1 MPKPFEILSE
11 DDRIVAGWASVEILD
26 SQGDIIPIEE
36 IERAMYV
43 LMDRGGQILYG
54 HGNKPIGKILKW
66 EIRKHPEANANGLW
80 VVAKIYKDY
89 PLDDEVWRLVKEGQ
103 LKGFSIGAQGRK
115 EKRVLKDKSVNLPDS
130 VNVVRDL
137 NLMEISIVPTPAN
150 PLATIE
156 QVNYIAK
163 GADGGDKKLDLDAIL
178 SKYKI
183 DKAVFDK
190 TEGCGLCYEI
200 SQIIKDVGDVDIGVR
215 VWRAMKMM
223 KGYIPE
229 DRMKKLVELAE
240 EVKKSI
246 DELKEYERWV
256 NERRAEEIEEFH
268 SPYDEFC
275 DRLDKQLDDLW
286 KELVDIVKPF
296 GKWDS
301 FNDCVS
307 DMKSKGYSEESAKR
321 ICGSLQ
327 ARLEGKGLDLDELI
341 EKVQTKLTDFGFPAF
356 PRGGWPRRRRSGG
369 KQTKMTEYLRSLEP
383 IDAVVE
389 GLDEICNRLDG
400 VEGYEPLLAIID
412 SVYDLA
418 KAIKENV
425 DIVKDKRPP
434 KEWFDRCVERTGR
447 PALCGWVFYHHL
459 YPTKPESKREPDEPH
474 TREARERKRR
484 WLGG

>member
-36 IERAMYV
+36 IERAMYI

-66 EIRKHPEANANGLW
+66 DIRKHPEADANGLW

-115 EKRVLKDKSVNLPDS
+115 EKRVLKYRSVNLPDS

-163 GADGGDKKLDLDAIL
+163 SADGDDKKLDLDVIL

-190 TEGCGLCYEI
+190 TAECGLCYEI

-223 KGYIPE
+223 KDYIPE
-229 DRMKKLVELAE
+229 GRMKKLVELAE

-246 DELKEYERWV
+246 NELKQYERRV

-275 DRLDKQLDDLW
+275 DWLDKQLDDLW

-327 ARLEGKGLDLDELI
+327 AKLEKEIVGTVIDLVHDLDEFV
-341 EKVQTKLTDFGFPAF
+341 KSNP
-356 PRGGWPRRRRSGG
+356 
-369 KQTKMTEYLRSLEP
+369 
-383 IDAVVE
+383 
-389 GLDEICNRLDG
+389 
-400 VEGYEPLLAIID
+400 
-412 SVYDLA
+412 
-418 KAIKENV
+418 

-459 YPTKPESKREPDEPH
+459 YPTKPESKSEPDEPH
-474 TREARERKRR
+474 TREARARKRR

>member
-26 SQGDIIPIEE
+26 SQGDIIPTGE
-36 IERAMYV
+36 IERAMYT

-54 HGNKPIGKILKW
+54 HANKPIGKILKW
-66 EIRKHPEANANGLW
+66 EIRKHPEANVDGLW

-103 LKGFSIGAQGRK
+103 LRGFSIGAQGRK

-150 PLATIE
+150 PLARIE

-163 GADGGDKKLDLDAIL
+163 GVDGGDKKLDLDAIL

-183 DKAVFDK
+183 EKAVFDK

-200 SQIIKDVGDVDIGVR
+200 SQIIKEVGDVDIGVR
-215 VWRAMKMM
+215 VWRAMKMARDHISEE
-223 KGYIPE
+223 GAN
-229 DRMKKLVELAE
+229 KLAELAE
-240 EVKKSI
+240 GIRKSI
-246 DELKEYERWV
+246 EELKEYERWV
-256 NERRAEEIEEFH
+256 NERRSEEIEEFNA
-268 SPYDEFC
+268 PYDEFC
-275 DRLDKQLDDLW
+275 DRLEKQLDDLW

-296 GKWDS
+296 GKWES
-301 FNDCVS
+301 FDDCVS
-307 DMKSKGYSEESAKR
+307 DMKSRGYGEESAKR

-327 ARLEGKGLDLDELI
+327 AKLEKEIVGLAIDLVHELDEFV
-341 EKVQTKLTDFGFPAF
+341 KSNP
-356 PRGGWPRRRRSGG
+356 
-369 KQTKMTEYLRSLEP
+369 
-383 IDAVVE
+383 
-389 GLDEICNRLDG
+389 
-400 VEGYEPLLAIID
+400 
-412 SVYDLA
+412 
-418 KAIKENV
+418 

-459 YPTKPESKREPDEPH
+459 YPTKPESKREPDESH
-474 TREARERKRR
+474 TRKARARKRS

>member
-36 IERAMYV
+36 IERAMYI

-66 EIRKHPEANANGLW
+66 EIRKHPEADANGLW

-163 GADGGDKKLDLDAIL
+163 GMDGGDKKLDLDAIL
-178 SKYKI
+178 AKYKI

-215 VWRAMKMM
+215 VWRAMKIM
-223 KGYIPE
+223 KDYISE
-229 DRMKKLVELAE
+229 DKMKKLVELAE

-246 DELKEYERWV
+246 NELKEYESWV

-268 SPYDEFC
+268 TPYDEFC

-301 FNDCVS
+301 FDDCVS

-327 ARLEGKGLDLDELI
+327 AKLEKEIAGLVIDLVHELDEFV
-341 EKVQTKLTDFGFPAF
+341 KSNP
-356 PRGGWPRRRRSGG
+356 
-369 KQTKMTEYLRSLEP
+369 
-383 IDAVVE
+383 
-389 GLDEICNRLDG
+389 
-400 VEGYEPLLAIID
+400 
-412 SVYDLA
+412 
-418 KAIKENV
+418 

-459 YPTKPESKREPDEPH
+459 YPTKPESKREQDEPH
-474 TREARERKRR
+474 TREARSRKRR

>member
-1 MPKPFEILSE
+1 
-11 DDRIVAGWASVEILD
+11 
-26 SQGDIIPIEE
+26 
-36 IERAMYV
+36 

-103 LKGFSIGAQGRK
+103 LRGFSIGAQGRK
-115 EKRVLKDKSVNLPDS
+115 ERRVLKDKSVNLPDS

-163 GADGGDKKLDLDAIL
+163 SMDGGDKKLDLDAIL
-178 SKYKI
+178 AKYKI
-183 DKAVFDK
+183 NKALFDK

-200 SQIIKDVGDVDIGVR
+200 SQIIKDVGDVDIGLR
-215 VWRAMKMM
+215 VWRAMKMARD
-223 KGYIPE
+223 YISG
-229 DRMKKLVELAE
+229 DRADRISELAE
-240 EVKKSI
+240 GIKKSI
-246 DELKEYERWV
+246 EELKEYERWV
-256 NERRAEEIEEFH
+256 NERRTEEIEEFH

-275 DRLDKQLDDLW
+275 DRLEKQLDDLW

-296 GKWDS
+296 GEWES
-301 FNDCVS
+301 FDDCVG
-307 DMKSKGYSEESAKR
+307 DMRSKGYSEESAKR

-327 ARLEGKGLDLDELI
+327 EKLEKEIVGLVIDLVHELDEFV
-341 EKVQTKLTDFGFPAF
+341 KSNPDV
-356 PRGGWPRRRRSGG
+356 
-369 KQTKMTEYLRSLEP
+369 
-383 IDAVVE
+383 
-389 GLDEICNRLDG
+389 
-400 VEGYEPLLAIID
+400 
-412 SVYDLA
+412 
-418 KAIKENV
+418 
-425 DIVKDKRPP
+425 VKDKRPP

-459 YPTKPESKREPDEPH
+459 YPTKPEGKREPDEPH
-474 TREARERKRR
+474 TREARARKRS

>member
-36 IERAMYV
+36 IERAMYI

-66 EIRKHPEANANGLW
+66 EIRKHPEADANGLW

-163 GADGGDKKLDLDAIL
+163 GADGGDKKSDLDAIL
-178 SKYKI
+178 AKYKI

-200 SQIIKDVGDVDIGVR
+200 SQIIKDVGDIDVGVR

-223 KGYIPE
+223 KDYIPE

-246 DELKEYERWV
+246 NELKEYESWV

-268 SPYDEFC
+268 TPYDEFC

-296 GKWDS
+296 GKWES

-327 ARLEGKGLDLDELI
+327 AKLEKEIAGLVIDLVHELDEFV
-341 EKVQTKLTDFGFPAF
+341 KSNP
-356 PRGGWPRRRRSGG
+356 
-369 KQTKMTEYLRSLEP
+369 
-383 IDAVVE
+383 
-389 GLDEICNRLDG
+389 
-400 VEGYEPLLAIID
+400 
-412 SVYDLA
+412 
-418 KAIKENV
+418 

-459 YPTKPESKREPDEPH
+459 YPTKPESKRESDEPH
-474 TREARERKRR
+474 TREARSRKRR

>member
-36 IERAMYV
+36 IERAMYI

-66 EIRKHPEANANGLW
+66 EIRKHPEADANGLW

-163 GADGGDKKLDLDAIL
+163 GADGGDKKSDLDAIL
-178 SKYKI
+178 AKYKI

-223 KGYIPE
+223 KDYIPE

-246 DELKEYERWV
+246 NELKEYESWV

-268 SPYDEFC
+268 TPYDEFC

-296 GKWDS
+296 GKWES

-327 ARLEGKGLDLDELI
+327 AKLEKEIAGLVIDLVHELDEFV
-341 EKVQTKLTDFGFPAF
+341 KSNP
-356 PRGGWPRRRRSGG
+356 
-369 KQTKMTEYLRSLEP
+369 
-383 IDAVVE
+383 
-389 GLDEICNRLDG
+389 
-400 VEGYEPLLAIID
+400 
-412 SVYDLA
+412 
-418 KAIKENV
+418 
-425 DIVKDKRPP
+425 DIVKDKKPP

-474 TREARERKRR
+474 TREARSRKRR

>member
-36 IERAMYV
+36 IERAMYI

-66 EIRKHPEANANGLW
+66 EIRKHPEADANGLW

-163 GADGGDKKLDLDAIL
+163 GMDGGDKKLDLDAIL
-178 SKYKI
+178 AKYKI

-200 SQIIKDVGDVDIGVR
+200 SQIIKDVGDIDVGVR

-223 KGYIPE
+223 KDYIPE

-246 DELKEYERWV
+246 NELKEYESWV

-268 SPYDEFC
+268 TPYDEFC

-301 FNDCVS
+301 FDDCVS

-327 ARLEGKGLDLDELI
+327 AKLEKEIAGLVIDLVHELDEFV
-341 EKVQTKLTDFGFPAF
+341 KSNP
-356 PRGGWPRRRRSGG
+356 
-369 KQTKMTEYLRSLEP
+369 
-383 IDAVVE
+383 
-389 GLDEICNRLDG
+389 
-400 VEGYEPLLAIID
+400 
-412 SVYDLA
+412 
-418 KAIKENV
+418 

-474 TREARERKRR
+474 TREAGSRKRR

>member
-36 IERAMYV
+36 IERAMYI

-66 EIRKHPEANANGLW
+66 EIRKHPEADANGLW

-163 GADGGDKKLDLDAIL
+163 GMDGGDKKLDLDAIL

-200 SQIIKDVGDVDIGVR
+200 SQIIKDVGDVDVGVR

-223 KGYIPE
+223 KDYISE

-301 FNDCVS
+301 FDDCVS

-327 ARLEGKGLDLDELI
+327 AKLEKEIVGLVIDLVHELDEFV
-341 EKVQTKLTDFGFPAF
+341 KSNP
-356 PRGGWPRRRRSGG
+356 
-369 KQTKMTEYLRSLEP
+369 
-383 IDAVVE
+383 
-389 GLDEICNRLDG
+389 
-400 VEGYEPLLAIID
+400 
-412 SVYDLA
+412 
-418 KAIKENV
+418 
-425 DIVKDKRPP
+425 DIVKEKRPP
-434 KEWFDRCVERTGR
+434 KEWFDRCVERTRR

-474 TREARERKRR
+474 TREARSRKRR

>member
-36 IERAMYV
+36 IERAMYI

-66 EIRKHPEANANGLW
+66 EIRKHPEADANGLW

-163 GADGGDKKLDLDAIL
+163 GMDGGDKKLDLDAIL
-178 SKYKI
+178 AKYKI

-200 SQIIKDVGDVDIGVR
+200 SQIIKDVGDIDVGVR

-223 KGYIPE
+223 KDYIPE

-246 DELKEYERWV
+246 NELKEYESWV

-268 SPYDEFC
+268 TPYDEFC

-301 FNDCVS
+301 FDDCVS

-327 ARLEGKGLDLDELI
+327 AKLEKEIAGLVIDLVHELDEFV
-341 EKVQTKLTDFGFPAF
+341 KSNP
-356 PRGGWPRRRRSGG
+356 
-369 KQTKMTEYLRSLEP
+369 
-383 IDAVVE
+383 
-389 GLDEICNRLDG
+389 
-400 VEGYEPLLAIID
+400 
-412 SVYDLA
+412 
-418 KAIKENV
+418 

-474 TREARERKRR
+474 TREARSRKRR

>member
-36 IERAMYV
+36 IERAMYI

-66 EIRKHPEANANGLW
+66 EIRKHPEADANGLW

-163 GADGGDKKLDLDAIL
+163 GADGGDKKSDLDAIL
-178 SKYKI
+178 AKYKI

-223 KGYIPE
+223 KDYIPE

-246 DELKEYERWV
+246 NELKEYESWV

-268 SPYDEFC
+268 TPYDEFC

-296 GKWDS
+296 GKWES

-327 ARLEGKGLDLDELI
+327 AKLEKEIAGLVIDLVHELDEFV
-341 EKVQTKLTDFGFPAF
+341 KSNP
-356 PRGGWPRRRRSGG
+356 
-369 KQTKMTEYLRSLEP
+369 
-383 IDAVVE
+383 
-389 GLDEICNRLDG
+389 
-400 VEGYEPLLAIID
+400 
-412 SVYDLA
+412 
-418 KAIKENV
+418 

-474 TREARERKRR
+474 TREARSRKRR

>member
-36 IERAMYV
+36 IERAMYI

-66 EIRKHPEANANGLW
+66 EIRKHPEADANGLW

-163 GADGGDKKLDLDAIL
+163 GMDGGDKKLDLDAIL

-223 KGYIPE
+223 KDYISE

-268 SPYDEFC
+268 TPYDEFC

-301 FNDCVS
+301 FDDCVS
-307 DMKSKGYSEESAKR
+307 DMMSKGYSEESAKR

-327 ARLEGKGLDLDELI
+327 AKLEKEIAGLVIDLVHELDEFV
-341 EKVQTKLTDFGFPAF
+341 KSNP
-356 PRGGWPRRRRSGG
+356 
-369 KQTKMTEYLRSLEP
+369 
-383 IDAVVE
+383 
-389 GLDEICNRLDG
+389 
-400 VEGYEPLLAIID
+400 
-412 SVYDLA
+412 
-418 KAIKENV
+418 

-474 TREARERKRR
+474 TREARSRKRR